1 MNGSYEG
8 ICVKFKQNNIGFP
21 TFKLPPCT
29 TNLFLNNPLN
39 IMAKVHLYEHLYLFD

>member
-29 TNLFLNNPLN
+29 TNLFLTYPLN
-39 IMAKVHLYEHLYLFD
+39 IMVGDFGI